1 MIGYF
6 MNPGATEDCLRQ
18 GWLWTG
24 DLGFVTGGELY
35 LCGRAKD
42 LISVRGKNYH
52 AEDLEQCAED
62 VVGVRRG
69 AVVAFGVFDEQAA
82 TDRVIVVAETKEED
96 EAARQLIAQRV
107 SEAVVEGTGLPV
119 DEVVM
124 VAPSTIPKTSSGKRQ
139 RQACKLQYLNGTLRA
154 HREGKLALGMAFVR
168 SQAGAVRM
176 GTRRLRRLL
185 TDD

>member
-1 MIGYF
+1 MNGYF

-42 LISVRGKNYH
+42 LIIVRGKNYH

-82 TDRVIVVAETKEED
+82 TDRVVVVAETKEED

-139 RQACKLQYLNGTLRA
+139 RQAL
-154 HREGKLALGMAFVR
+154 
-168 SQAGAVRM
+168 
-176 GTRRLRRLL
+176 
-185 TDD
+185 